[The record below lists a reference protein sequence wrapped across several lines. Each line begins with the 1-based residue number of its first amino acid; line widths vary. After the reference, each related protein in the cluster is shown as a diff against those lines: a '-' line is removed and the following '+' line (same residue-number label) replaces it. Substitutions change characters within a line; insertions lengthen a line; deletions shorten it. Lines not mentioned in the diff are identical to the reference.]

1 MGKPSINGGFSI
13 TMFDYR
19 WMSTRLWAIFQLQM
33 FTTRCFERVHNRW
46 SSQSTLRVGK
56 LSYSFAIIISNSEQ
70 TCLILPDITFVH
82 ICSILNQFWCLLI
95 VKKGVFFDVWNITPV
110 LGRLQQPFHGAA
122 RIHWGTFPWCST
134 CIDSI
139 SIKFNVGSIMFSHR
153 YHVISSSFLLTP
165 LVFHPCPYDR
175 WCILSMCHGSGFR
188 PKINT
193 FDRVIM
199 SYLLMIPYVWHFFE
213 VSPRKP
219 H

>member
-1 MGKPSINGGFSI
+1 MGAFPLPCLITGGYPPDCGRSFNCKCSPPGA
-13 TMFDYR
+13 
-19 WMSTRLWAIFQLQM
+19 LNE
-33 FTTRCFERVHNRW
+33 FTTDGLASV
-46 SSQSTLRVGK
+46 
-56 LSYSFAIIISNSEQ
+56 LSEWESYPSFAIIISNSEQ
-70 TCLILPDITFVH
+70 ICLILPDITFVH
-82 ICSILNQFWCLLI
+82 ICSIFNQFWYLLI

-175 WCILSMCHGSGFR
+175 WRILSMCHGSGFR

-193 FDRVIM
+193 FDRVIP
-199 SYLLMIPYVWHFFE
+199 LNDTTCLTFFWGI
-213 VSPRKP
+213 S
-219 H
+219 